1 MTAPPS
7 VSPEPAYI
15 AASAAS
21 QIVTT
26 DHQTQTENWFEDRPE
41 KADSDTAIVSPASL
55 TLINAFLDQLLY
67 SFLASARSTS
77 IAALRPAVSEVLKPR
92 LARDAINGADQ
103 ELAEFLGGG
112 DAEELSAFHNGLGP
126 RGPWDLQ
133 LVWRRTRLR
142 CMVYTR
148 LGDMEEEDEEAFVK
162 MERAED
168 EDEGLRRLS
177 RDLGIVSPAAAI
189 FLTSILEFIGEQVL
203 IVAGEAA
210 YARIDSRRMKGS
222 AEDVSSSSEAL
233 RVVVEDS
240 DMEKLAFSTTFGRLW
255 RSWKKRVRTP
265 SMLSARTMSRD
276 FSRGKGSLSPNSKQA
291 SRKASIDEVDGPGQV
306 SKNPARPSVAAMLEK
321 PVNADDSTAV
331 STAEITVKYREQL
344 GAKPQNPGS
353 ASRHIG
359 NRPHSIVLYPQSKFE
374 ASIQNGSRPAAPFS
388 VMQRSR
394 SSSLPALQPAPY
406 ASPLDETFFNPSS
419 PMNQSRSF
427 QGEEELLSANSPLCA
442 PKGHATNTVGDDSK
456 LMLASPHKQRS
467 GGVSKE
473 EFDRQMLEMVQ
484 DADSHTP
491 DTAASVTSDRDSSP
505 QAFTSEHSNAA
516 GDEQISGGTQS
527 VQPEGHSRP
536 QPSDNRGLH
545 EDILKYWGG
554 GESLDQESASVA
566 SHQTDLEGSRR
577 FKAGL
582 MQGERPQ
589 MASADHD
596 YGRMWEHQA
605 PYFYHGPAASNSNQI
620 TKDAIPQSRDWQNG
634 IPEAYSDEN
643 CAPPLTPLRELM
655 EAAHDTS
662 DEASSLAP
670 SHEAPKPEYIS
681 PERSQTVD
689 FARAEAYSPRV
700 VSLAKH
706 TSKCSDLRSKL
717 PAVNTGTERAAVQR
731 VLPSPVSAREP
742 LTPVPR
748 TSTSSNRDLRQTQ
761 TSSSSTSQVSQ
772 KLKGLVGRDSS
783 DGRRPT
789 TSRRSSEGSSSI
801 ISDKRS
807 LRTPKADEAQRNFD
821 QLIKSDET
829 IQYTLTPQNMREMEV
844 C

>member
-1 MTAPPS
+1 MHSNLTTESQESSRDHQRVRPGMSRDRTSSIHGGAPMTAPPS

-41 KADSDTAIVSPASL
+41 KADADTAIVSPASL

-67 SFLASARSTS
+67 SFLSSARSTS

-112 DAEELSAFHNGLGP
+112 DAEELSAFHNGLVP

-162 MERAED
+162 MERAQD

-210 YARIDSRRMKGS
+210 YARIELRRMKES
-222 AEDVSSSSEAL
+222 AEDESSSSETL

-291 SRKASIDEVDGPGQV
+291 SRKASIGEADEPGQV
-306 SKNPARPSVAAMLEK
+306 SENSARPSVAAMLEE
-321 PVNADDSTAV
+321 PLNADDSTSV
-331 STAEITVKYREQL
+331 STADKTGDYREQL
-344 GAKPQNPGS
+344 GAKSQNPGS

-374 ASIQNGSRPAAPFS
+374 ASVQNGSRPAAPFS

-406 ASPLDETFFNPSS
+406 ASPLERD
-419 PMNQSRSF
+419 
-427 QGEEELLSANSPLCA
+427 LLYPQFTLEPISVFPRR
-442 PKGHATNTVGDDSK
+442 GG
-456 LMLASPHKQRS
+456 AS
-467 GGVSKE
+467 VSK
-473 EFDRQMLEMVQ
+473 R
-484 DADSHTP
+484 
-491 DTAASVTSDRDSSP
+491 ASV
-505 QAFTSEHSNAA
+505 
-516 GDEQISGGTQS
+516 
-527 VQPEGHSRP
+527 
-536 QPSDNRGLH
+536 
-545 EDILKYWGG
+545 
-554 GESLDQESASVA
+554 
-566 SHQTDLEGSRR
+566 
-577 FKAGL
+577 
-582 MQGERPQ
+582 
-589 MASADHD
+589 
-596 YGRMWEHQA
+596 
-605 PYFYHGPAASNSNQI
+605 
-620 TKDAIPQSRDWQNG
+620 
-634 IPEAYSDEN
+634 
-643 CAPPLTPLRELM
+643 C
-655 EAAHDTS
+655 
-662 DEASSLAP
+662 
-670 SHEAPKPEYIS
+670 
-681 PERSQTVD
+681 
-689 FARAEAYSPRV
+689 
-700 VSLAKH
+700 
-706 TSKCSDLRSKL
+706 
-717 PAVNTGTERAAVQR
+717 
-731 VLPSPVSAREP
+731 
-742 LTPVPR
+742 
-748 TSTSSNRDLRQTQ
+748 
-761 TSSSSTSQVSQ
+761 
-772 KLKGLVGRDSS
+772 
-783 DGRRPT
+783 
-789 TSRRSSEGSSSI
+789 SEGP
-801 ISDKRS
+801 R
-807 LRTPKADEAQRNFD
+807 DEHYWRRQ
-821 QLIKSDET
+821 
-829 IQYTLTPQNMREMEV
+829 
-844 C
+844 

>member
-26 DHQTQTENWFEDRPE
+26 DHQTQTENWFEDRLE
-41 KADSDTAIVSPASL
+41 KADFDIAIVSLASL
-55 TLINAFLDQLLY
+55 ILINAFLDQLLY

-77 IAALRPAVSEVLKPR
+77 VAALRPAVTEVLKPR

-103 ELAEFLGGG
+103 ELEEFLGGG
-112 DAEELSAFHNGLGP
+112 DEEELSAFHNGLEP

-148 LGDMEEEDEEAFVK
+148 LGDMEEEDEEAFVR

-203 IVAGEAA
+203 MVAGEAA
-210 YARIDSRRMKGS
+210 YARIELKKMKES
-222 AEDVSSSSEAL
+222 AEDASSSSEAL

-240 DMEKLAFSTTFGRLW
+240 DMEKLAFNTTFGRLW

-265 SMLSARTMSRD
+265 SMMSARTMSRD
-276 FSRGKGSLSPNSKQA
+276 FSYGKGSLSPGSKQA
-291 SRKASIDEVDGPGQV
+291 SRKASISEVDRPGQV
-306 SKNPARPSVAAMLEK
+306 SANAARFSVAAMLEN
-321 PVNADDSTAV
+321 PSNADDSTAV
-331 STAEITVKYREQL
+331 STAESPLKHREQL
-344 GAKPQNPGS
+344 GERPQNPGS
-353 ASRHIG
+353 ASRRVD
-359 NRPHSIVLYPQSKFE
+359 NRPHSIVLYPQSDFE
-374 ASIQNGSRPAAPFS
+374 ASTRNGPRPAAPS
-388 VMQRSR
+388 NVMQRSR

-406 ASPLDETFFNPSS
+406 ASALDETFFTPSS
-419 PMNQSRSF
+419 PMNQSRSS
-427 QGEEELLSANSPLCA
+427 QGEEELLSANSPPCVPNGPA
-442 PKGHATNTVGDDSK
+442 KDTVGDDSRPK
-456 LMLASPHKQRS
+456 LASRHKQQS
-467 GGVSKE
+467 GGISKE
-473 EFDRQMLEMVQ
+473 EFDRQMFEMVQ

-491 DTAASVTSDRDSSP
+491 DTAASVTTDRDSYP
-505 QAFTSEHSNAA
+505 EAVASECSNAA
-516 GDEQISGGTQS
+516 DEQQTPGGAQGVQAEGRSQPQS
-527 VQPEGHSRP
+527 SNNQA
-536 QPSDNRGLH
+536 LH
-545 EDILKYWGG
+545 EDRVNHWRG
-554 GESLDQESASVA
+554 GEGLDHEGSSVA
-566 SHQTDLEGSRR
+566 SQQNDLEGSRS

-596 YGRMWEHQA
+596 YGKMWEHQA
-605 PYFYHGPAASNSNQI
+605 PYFYHGPTASHSKQS
-620 TKDAIPQSRDWQNG
+620 TKDSWQNDS
-634 IPEAYSDEN
+634 PEADGGEN
-643 CAPPLTPLRELM
+643 GAPPLTPLRELM

-670 SHEAPKPEYIS
+670 SHEAPKPEYIP
-681 PERSQTVD
+681 PERSQTVG
-689 FARAEAYSPRV
+689 FARAEAFSPRV
-700 VSLAKH
+700 VSQPKH
-706 TSKCSDLRSKL
+706 TSKFSDLQSKL

-748 TSTSSNRDLRQTQ
+748 TSTSSNRDLKQIQ

-772 KLKGLVGRDSS
+772 TLKGFVGRDSS

-789 TSRRSSEGSSSI
+789 TSRRSSEGSSSMT
-801 ISDKRS
+801 SDKRS